1 MKSIKA
7 VALDVDG
14 VLTDGDF
21 LWGPAGQEWKRF
33 SFRDVM
39 GVSEARRAGLLIA
52 LISGEDTPILDL
64 YATKMGIED
73 IYRGCKDKANA
84 VREFASKRNL
94 LLSEIAFM
102 GDDINDIDAM
112 KLVGLSAAPA
122 NAQIGIGNRQ
132 FYFRQCGWAWCS
144 PRIYGL
150 YYPMKLSENAST
162 GNLNTAVKIG

>member
-1 MKSIKA
+1 MTSIKA

-21 LWGPAGQEWKRF
+21 LWGPDGQEWKRF

-39 GVSEARRAGLLIA
+39 GVSEARRAGLVIA
-52 LISGEDTPILDL
+52 LISGEDTPILDR
-64 YATKMGIED
+64 YASKMGIED

-84 VREFASKRNL
+84 VREFAGKRGL

-122 NAQIGIGNRQ
+122 NAHASVLAIAKFISGNA
-132 FYFRQCGWAWCS
+132 G
-144 PRIYGL
+144 GH
-150 YYPMKLSENAST
+150 
-162 GNLNTAVKIG
+162 GAVRELMDFVIQ

>member
-1 MKSIKA
+1 MTSIKA

-21 LWGPAGQEWKRF
+21 LWGPDGQEWKRF

-39 GVSEARRAGLLIA
+39 GVSEARRAGLVIA
-52 LISGEDTPILDL
+52 LISGEDTPILDR
-64 YATKMGIED
+64 YASKMGIED

-84 VREFASKRNL
+84 VREFAGKRGL

-122 NAQIGIGNRQ
+122 DAH
-132 FYFRQCGWAWCS
+132 
-144 PRIYGL
+144 
-150 YYPMKLSENAST
+150 ASVLAIAKFIS
-162 GNLNTAVKIG
+162 GKAGGHGAVRELMDFVIQ